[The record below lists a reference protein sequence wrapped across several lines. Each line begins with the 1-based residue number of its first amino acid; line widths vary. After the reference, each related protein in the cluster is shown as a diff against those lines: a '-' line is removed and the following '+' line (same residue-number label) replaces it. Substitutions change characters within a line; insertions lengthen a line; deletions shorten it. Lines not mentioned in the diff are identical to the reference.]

1 MACLWFPPFHVTAW
15 NIALP
20 LDFHRVA
27 IVLGGESSFY
37 FITHTFTKW
46 TQVLKA
52 FFPLVKGKTTLV
64 GIKGKATVL
73 SLTWLRPVQR
83 YIWAERIRLSQH
95 KSTFDV
101 QNIRPSPAPLW
112 RLNLFPVQYVW
123 LSYPRLNS
131 IPFLTFESFLFISHD
146 ITYSVCLCSPAL
158 SSLHERS
165 LCHAALP
172 SLDWWGWFFY
182 FIIPLPW
189 LSGGVKPVKDQNFT
203 LFLVNCRARL

>member
-1 MACLWFPPFHVTAW
+1 MVKAHFTSLHTPLLNGLRFKRPSLPSSKGRQLWLA
-15 NIALP
+15 
-20 LDFHRVA
+20 
-27 IVLGGESSFY
+27 S
-37 FITHTFTKW
+37 
-46 TQVLKA
+46 KA
-52 FFPLVKGKTTLV
+52 KQRC
-64 GIKGKATVL
+64 
-73 SLTWLRPVQR
+73 SLTWLRPVHR

-112 RLNLFPVQYVW
+112 RLTLFPVQYVW

>member
-1 MACLWFPPFHVTAW
+1 MC
-15 NIALP
+15 NI
-20 LDFHRVA
+20 
-27 IVLGGESSFY
+27 
-37 FITHTFTKW
+37 
-46 TQVLKA
+46 
-52 FFPLVKGKTTLV
+52 
-64 GIKGKATVL
+64 
-73 SLTWLRPVQR
+73 
-83 YIWAERIRLSQH
+83 
-95 KSTFDV
+95 
-101 QNIRPSPAPLW
+101 IRPSQAPLW

-146 ITYSVCLCSPAL
+146 STYSVCLCSPAL

-165 LCHAALP
+165 LCPAALP

-203 LFLVNCRARL
+203 LFLVNCRARLYCLEMSRAQSMPPDANPQIKCLKLKRWSKPPFRRVWLLFDFV